1 MYRVI
6 YLYPVPKPNMNKF
19 IQINKKAS
27 LIYKQ
32 HGAVED
38 DTFQST
44 FVDSVYGC
52 VGMRSSVRLDK
63 NEMLMVSIST
73 FHDQDHHNRVMEKVD
88 NDKEIIDLYHEMLT
102 VIDMSR
108 VVRGEF
114 EKV

>member
-1 MYRVI
+1 MYSVI
-6 YLYPVPKPNMNKF
+6 YLYPVPKHNKDKF

-32 HGAVED
+32 YGAIED
-38 DTFQST
+38 DTFQSA
-44 FVDSVYGC
+44 FVDPVYGC
-52 VGMRSSVRLDK
+52 VGMKSSVSLDE

-73 FHDQDHHNRVMEKVD
+73 FYDQDHHNRVMEKVD